1 MNHLIGAYGLFW
13 RKEEVNWTARNW
25 QLLGY
30 RGTNRP
36 GLRVCDF
43 RRTRGVYVLFNDY
56 GAEYAGLAR
65 GTEGIGSRLLSHT
78 TDGTKDW
85 DRFCWFGFDD
95 VVDASAQ
102 LLRWSEVRLR
112 DAVAE
117 VSSEDAVREFE
128 ALLIQ
133 LLGVNKQKMQFLRGE
148 KWRQLTYQAGVGD
161 GIVGRV
167 APRGFKDRDWWKDA
181 LVEQSRPRT

>member
-13 RKEEVNWTARNW
+13 RKEEVNWNARGW

-56 GAEYAGLAR
+56 GAQYAGLAR
-65 GTEGIGSRLLSHT
+65 GTEGIGSRLHSHT
-78 TDGTKDW
+78 TDGTKSW
-85 DRFCWFGFDD
+85 DRFCWFAFDD
-95 VVDASAQ
+95 VVDASDT
-102 LLRWSEVRLR
+102 LPGWSEVKLR

-133 LLGVNKQKMQFLRGE
+133 LLGVNERHMRFLKGE
-148 KWRQLTYQAGVGD
+148 EWNQLTFQAGVES

-167 APRGFKDRDWWKDA
+167 NPGGFKDRTWWNDA
-181 LVEQSRPRT
+181 LAE